1 MEEQG
6 EQCQII
12 NQQYLLL
19 KELGDGV

>member
-1 MEEQG
+1 MEEEGQ
-6 EQCQII
+6 QCQII